1 MQSESRFAP
10 SLSEEIGLESEDKTS
25 QFQNQNRIVSEI
37 KAEAVSKPRGSKLDT
52 VSAAVVVG
60 MTAQFVLFIFGLVT
74 EFVPRL
80 IENILLSVF
89 VGLCVSVIAFA
100 LMKGND

>member
-10 SLSEEIGLESEDKTS
+10 SLSEEIGLDAEATTS

-37 KAEAVSKPRGSKLDT
+37 KAEAVSKPRLSKLDT

-60 MTAQFVLFIFGLVT
+60 MTAQFVVFIFGLVT

-80 IENILLSVF
+80 IENILLSLF
-89 VGLCVSVIAFA
+89 VGLCVAVIAFA